1 MGLFTRWITTFK
13 SYNCIFEKKGMRRS
27 RINRKNLQVRW
38 SFYFYTDTGN
48 LVLNDVLFKG
58 KFYYDAHLIG
68 DVLFLR
74 KDCFMVTHRLDGMAH
89 MFQKMKY
96 PSLTTVRTY
105 YDDRGLLTET
115 KCGITCVI
123 RNYDYENNNIDTN

>member
-1 MGLFTRWITTFK
+1 
-13 SYNCIFEKKGMRRS
+13 
-27 RINRKNLQVRW
+27 VRW

-74 KDCFMVTHRLDGMAH
+74 KDCFMVTHRLDGMG
-89 MFQKMKY
+89 QKMQH

-105 YDDRGLLTET
+105 YEDHGLLTQT

-123 RNYDYENNNIDTN
+123 RNYNVDIK

>member
-1 MGLFTRWITTFK
+1 MTIARIW
-13 SYNCIFEKKGMRRS
+13 S
-27 RINRKNLQVRW
+27 RINRKHLQIRW
-38 SFYFYTDTGN
+38 SFYFYTDTGV

-58 KFYYDAHLIG
+58 KLYYDAHLIG

-89 MFQKMKY
+89 MFQKMKH

-105 YDDRGLLTET
+105 YEDQNLLTET
-115 KCGITCVI
+115 KCGITCVVKRSFVI
-123 RNYDYENNNIDTN
+123 LLDFENNNVNNN